1 MRFWLNLLFLACM
14 LMLATVQANPID
26 EELFETK
33 DLVMDIA
40 ADGDYD
46 NVGQVSG
53 VRYGGYGGYRRHGRY
68 YDLIEPTGTAL
79 PPPPPGPTAA
89 VLIANVLP

>member
-68 YDLIEPTGTAL
+68 YG
-79 PPPPPGPTAA
+79 
-89 VLIANVLP
+89 